1 MKREIKFR
9 AWDKREL
16 RMIQWQSYFF
26 GEYVFENRMD
36 ETDFVPYE
44 IMQFTGLKDKNG
56 KEIYE
61 GDILN
66 WTGKRSKDTSEFAY
80 RYIITFENGIF
91 GYRLGNAQVNK
102 IEPLQGLVELETYE
116 VIGNIYENPDLLTP

>member
-1 MKREIKFR
+1 MNRPIKFR
-9 AWDKREL
+9 AWDKHSKVMSKPFDLFYSATFAGQGYEL
-16 RMIQWQSYFF
+16 
-26 GEYVFENRMD
+26 
-36 ETDFVPYE
+36 
-44 IMQFTGLKDKNG
+44 MQFTGLTDKNG

-102 IEPLQGLVELETYE
+102 IEPLQGLIELETYE
-116 VIGNIYENPDLLTP
+116 VIGNIYENPELLK

>member
-1 MKREIKFR
+1 MKIKFR
-9 AWDKREL
+9 AWDKTIPDS
-16 RMIQWQSYFF
+16 MFYFPPIPI
-26 GEYVFENRMD
+26 VHAWMRILQDPDN
-36 ETDFVPYE
+36 YE

-66 WTGKRSKDTSEFAY
+66 WTGKRSKDTSKFAY
-80 RYIITFENGIF
+80 RYIIIFEDGIF

-102 IEPLQGLVELETYE
+102 TEPLQGLVELETYE
-116 VIGNIYENPDLLTP
+116 VIGNIYENPKLLTQPK